1 MQIMGPR
8 EYRVKRKMTTAEFA
22 LLLGVSQGHVSNL
35 ENGNRKPSA
44 SVAEHYHIMSK
55 GRVRLQDFPAMGS
68 K

>member
-8 EYRVKRKMTTAEFA
+8 EYRVKINKTTAEFA
-22 LLLGVSQGHVSNL
+22 AILGISQGHVSNL

-44 SVAEHYHIMSK
+44 AISERYRVLSK
-55 GRVRLQDFPAMGS
+55 GKVRLQDFPAVAS